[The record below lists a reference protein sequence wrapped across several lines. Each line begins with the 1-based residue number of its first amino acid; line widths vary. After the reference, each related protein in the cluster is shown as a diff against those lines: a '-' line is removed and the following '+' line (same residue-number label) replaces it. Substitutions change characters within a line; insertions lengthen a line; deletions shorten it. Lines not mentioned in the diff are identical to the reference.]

1 MGFTR
6 LVSRVQHARLAVIG
20 STLLIL
26 SGALAASA
34 SGQDTTLAARSMG
47 SKTAPV
53 TVYEMA
59 DFQCPWCGK
68 FARETFPS
76 IKKEYIATGKV
87 RWIFINFPIP
97 SIHPNAMA
105 AAEFAACAARQDRFW
120 QAHDMLYA
128 TQDKWDQLKDPAPYF
143 LSQVPTLKLDRG
155 QLQTCLQSGA
165 GTKMV
170 NEDLAGVARSGAHS
184 TPAFY
189 IEGGLMSGY
198 APIETFRPILDSVY
212 KAKTAKGK

>member
-1 MGFTR
+1 MSFTPP
-6 LVSRVQHARLAVIG
+6 VSRVQRQRPMVAAAVLLALG
-20 STLLIL
+20 GLPGT
-26 SGALAASA
+26 APA
-34 SGQDTTLAARSMG
+34 QDTTLAARTLG
-47 SKTAPV
+47 SKNAPV

-59 DFQCPWCGK
+59 DFQCPWCGR
-68 FARETFPS
+68 FARETFPA
-76 IKKEYIATGKV
+76 IKKEYIETGKI

-120 QAHDMLYA
+120 QTHDMLYD
-128 TQDKWDQLKDPAPYF
+128 TQDKWDQLKDPVPYF
-143 LSQVPTLKLDRG
+143 LSEVPTLKLDRG
-155 QLQTCLQSGA
+155 QLQTCLQSGT

-170 NEDLAGVARSGAHS
+170 DEDLAGVARSGAHS

-189 IEGGLMSGY
+189 IEGGMMSGY